1 MLNNL
6 TTETRRKKLEKMLDR
21 FLVMFISPKV
31 ITILDS
37 VCDLEV
43 CLFVANTSAIS
54 IKSNQKSLRRATI
67 GSCVVRKREK

>member
-6 TTETRRKKLEKMLDR
+6 TTETRGKKLEKMLDR

-54 IKSNQKSLRRATI
+54 IKSNQKSLPRATI
-67 GSCVVRKREK
+67 GSCVVRKTEK